1 MLFLAWRDRYKN
13 STFVQWQWIF
23 PLLCRCFHCSVTDK
37 TLSRVH
43 VTRGAGTAVIPEHMS
58 SPPVFSGVRGTRS
71 LVLYVCFVN
80 RCLSFCTFSFGHC
93 VVCPSSI
100 YEFWLPL
107 WYLQTLI
114 TIPDYMSSTG
124 YLIRSR
130 KSLPF
135 ARIWIH
141 LRFLVGS
148 VVLIVFCVVYFLFCV
163 FDICIV
169 TNVALVS
176 TLFNLD
182 CLFGFL

>member
-1 MLFLAWRDRYKN
+1 MLLVEQELLPFR
-13 STFVQWQWIF
+13 STW
-23 PLLCRCFHCSVTDK
+23 
-37 TLSRVH
+37 VH
-43 VTRGAGTAVIPEHMS
+43 
-58 SPPVFSGVRGTRS
+58 PPVFSGVRGTRS
-71 LVLYVCFVN
+71 LVFMCMFCRSLFVLLYFFFFAIVVSVLLRSTN
-80 RCLSFCTFSFGHC
+80 SDYPFG
-93 VVCPSSI
+93 I
-100 YEFWLPL
+100 FKLLLP
-107 WYLQTLI
+107 YL
-114 TIPDYMSSTG
+114 TIWVARG

-141 LRFLVGS
+141 LRFSVGF

-163 FDICIV
+163 FDMCIV